1 MDSEY
6 RKGML
11 FALGSYLIWGMMPL
25 YVVLMI
31 SVNPFELVGWRVFA
45 SLLIAALLLTFM
57 RGWKRLRAL
66 WHDKRALAWL
76 AASGVAILINWT
88 TFAYAVLSERV
99 LDTSLG
105 YFLQPLLSV
114 ALAVV
119 FLRERMRPLQWVA
132 IGIMVVAVVV
142 MIVGYGSVPI
152 IALLLAGSFGIYGL
166 LKKQAGKRVDA
177 LVGFTVETAAT
188 IPFSIGMIV
197 VVAMTGGLTITE
209 GPAYVPWL
217 VLGFGVVTA
226 GPLVMFASAARRL
239 PLSVLSIMQY
249 IAPIMS
255 FLFGV
260 FLLGEPMPLERLA
273 AFALVWAALIVFTV
287 DTLIYAGKSRRAAR
301 AARVEPLI

>member
-1 MDSEY
+1 MDGEY
-6 RKGML
+6 RKGMIY
-11 FALGSYLIWGMMPL
+11 ALGSYLIWGMMPL

-45 SLLIAALLLTFM
+45 SLVVASLFLTIM

-66 WHDKRALAWL
+66 WRDKRALAWL
-76 AASGVAILINWT
+76 AASGIAILVNWT

-105 YFLQPLLSV
+105 YFLNPLLSV
-114 ALAVV
+114 VLAVV
-119 FLRERMRPLQWVA
+119 FLREKMRPLQWTAV
-132 IGIMVVAVVV
+132 GIMAVAVVV
-142 MIVGYGSVPI
+142 MIVGYGSVPL
-152 IALLLAGSFGIYGL
+152 IALMLAASFGTYGL

-197 VVAMTGGLTITE
+197 IVALTGGLTITE
-209 GPAYVPWL
+209 GPSYVPLL
-217 VLGFGVVTA
+217 VLGFGLVTA
-226 GPLVMFASAARRL
+226 FPLVMFASAARRL
-239 PLSVLSIMQY
+239 PLTVLSIMQY

-260 FLLGEPMPLERLA
+260 FLLHEPMPIERLA
-273 AFALVWAALIVFTV
+273 AFALVWLALVVFTI
-287 DTLIYAGKSRRAAR
+287 DTMIYAGRSRRAAR
-301 AARVEPLI
+301 AARVEPLV